1 MNRQSISPEVRAL
14 LPKFENAKSLW
25 DALQER
31 FGVVDGSRIHQI
43 QAGLRDCQQSEGK
56 PVTVY
61 YGKLC
66 QLWND
71 LDKHQPII
79 EYKCCSGCTSA
90 KQHLER
96 RESDRL
102 HQFLL
107 GLHAVQYGS
116 LRSVILAQNPLPTVA
131 RAYNMVC
138 QEERVRGLGKTP
150 EAPTEIASFNVRSQS
165 PIPNKPPSQMSR
177 TERQLMY
184 CNHCKR
190 NGHDRSMC
198 FDLTGEVPDWY
209 YELKSQ
215 RRGAGRGSST
225 RGRGGGRDSGNSA
238 RSQQE
243 GGSRGDGFQSNSSN
257 AVHTTPSTP
266 PVNAPQMASTSS
278 ASSVTVYGTPTHDHS
293 GKWLIVTG
301 CSHHDRD
308 TREAI
313 GTGERL
319 DGLYYLCQKPEKV
332 NLVTSGSSVFKLWHN
347 RLGHPSEKIVKLLPF
362 LRNNKHSLSQPC
374 EGGLPIRFWGEY
386 ALAAAF
392 VINRTPSR
400 LLNDATPYELIFKTP
415 PNFDILRVFGSL
427 CFAHNQKSK
436 VDKFAS
442 QFPFISTSSREV
454 PASDISND
462 TNEPDL
468 LINWDNELA
477 APDTN
482 DREETPPGT
491 PSTNGGSP
499 MTGSAGPA
507 NDSSPPS
514 PPMGRGH
521 RSKIPTTTLRDYV
534 LNFDSDDDNDSS
546 PSSAAPLRVSLPTL
560 ERFKARLVVFG
571 NHQTE
576 GVDYDETFAP
586 VAKLTTV
593 RAFLTVAAANKWHL
607 HQMDVHN
614 AFLHGDLEEEV
625 YMRLPPG
632 FQSPVPCLVCRL
644 KKSLYGLKQAPRC
657 WFSKLRSALKR
668 YGFSQS
674 YYDYSL
680 FIFVKGSVR
689 IHVLVYVDDFIVS
702 GNDLNALVSFK
713 EYLHKCF
720 HMKDLGDLK
729 YFLGL
734 EVARHTDGIF
744 LCQRKYTLDILQE
757 VGLLGCKPVSTPI
770 EQQNQL
776 GCSGSKFLTNPEPY
790 RRLVGRLVYFVVTRP
805 DLSYSVHLLSQFMSA
820 PREDHWNAA
829 LRVVRYLKGTPG
841 QGILLSALSTLKLS
855 GWCDSDWAK
864 CPESRRSLTGWLMF
878 LGSSPISWKTKKQP
892 TVSLSSAEAEYRALR
907 AFTCEVKW
915 LKGLLGDLGVS
926 HPTPV
931 AIFSD
936 SKSALHIA
944 QNPVFMNLGL
954 IAPSHVSTIVQ
965 LADVLTKALGV
976 SQFTSLVR
984 KLGIF
989 NPYAPT

>member
-1 MNRQSISPEVRAL
+1 MTNGDGGSGSKIDPSSPYYLGPQDKPGDSITHIRLTLDNFDEWAHEVRVALKSRRKYVFVNGVINEPKPPCTDDDWETIHSMLVAWLSRTISPEVRAL

-43 QAGLRDCQQSEGK
+43 QAGLRDCQQSEGMY
-56 PVTVY
+56 VTVY

-66 QLWND
+66 QLWDD

-79 EYKCCSGCTSA
+79 ECKCCSGCTSA

-131 RAYNMVC
+131 RAFNMVC
-138 QEERVRGLGKTP
+138 QEERVRGLGKPP

-177 TERQLMY
+177 TERQSLY

-225 RGRGGGRDSGNSA
+225 RGRGGGRGSGNVP

-243 GGSRGDGFQSNSSN
+243 GGSRGDGFQQSDSSN
-257 AVHTTPSTP
+257 AVHTTSPTSPANTS
-266 PVNAPQMASTSS
+266 QMASTSS

-293 GKWLIVTG
+293 GKWLIDTG
-301 CSHHDRD
+301 CSHHVTGNYALLCDVRNISNRVVGLPDGSKILACLVGRVDVTPNISLDPVLYVPQLTCNLISASQLSDALHCDVITNANSCTIQDRD

-319 DGLYYLCQKPEKV
+319 DGLYYLRQKPEEV

-362 LRNNKHSLSQPC
+362 LRNSKHSLSQPC
-374 EGGLPIRFWGEY
+374 EGGLPIRFWGEC

-400 LLNDATPYELIFKTP
+400 LLNDATPYELIFKRP

-436 VDKFAS
+436 GDKFAS
-442 QFPFISTSSREV
+442 RSRKCV
-454 PASDISND
+454 SWGIPPDRKN
-462 TNEPDL
+462 NENDL
-468 LINWDNELA
+468 LINWDDELIA
-477 APDTN
+477 TDTN
-482 DREETPPGT
+482 DHVDTPPGT
-491 PSTNGGSP
+491 PAPNNGSP
-499 MTGSAGPA
+499 MTGPAGPTS
-507 NDSSPPS
+507 DISPPS

-546 PSSAAPLRVSLPTL
+546 PSSAAPLRVSMPTSGTPYPLANYLSCKKFSSPHRSYLAALTTHNEPRNYKEAAQSAAWRQAMETEMKALVDNKTWVLEPLPPSKKALGSKWLYKIKYKSDSTI

-586 VAKLTTV
+586 VAKMTTV

-607 HQMDVHN
+607 H
-614 AFLHGDLEEEV
+614 
-625 YMRLPPG
+625 
-632 FQSPVPCLVCRL
+632 
-644 KKSLYGLKQAPRC
+644 
-657 WFSKLRSALKR
+657 
-668 YGFSQS
+668 
-674 YYDYSL
+674 
-680 FIFVKGSVR
+680 
-689 IHVLVYVDDFIVS
+689 
-702 GNDLNALVSFK
+702 
-713 EYLHKCF
+713 
-720 HMKDLGDLK
+720 
-729 YFLGL
+729 
-734 EVARHTDGIF
+734 
-744 LCQRKYTLDILQE
+744 
-757 VGLLGCKPVSTPI
+757 
-770 EQQNQL
+770 
-776 GCSGSKFLTNPEPY
+776 
-790 RRLVGRLVYFVVTRP
+790 
-805 DLSYSVHLLSQFMSA
+805 
-820 PREDHWNAA
+820 
-829 LRVVRYLKGTPG
+829 
-841 QGILLSALSTLKLS
+841 
-855 GWCDSDWAK
+855 
-864 CPESRRSLTGWLMF
+864 
-878 LGSSPISWKTKKQP
+878 
-892 TVSLSSAEAEYRALR
+892 
-907 AFTCEVKW
+907 
-915 LKGLLGDLGVS
+915 
-926 HPTPV
+926 
-931 AIFSD
+931 
-936 SKSALHIA
+936 
-944 QNPVFMNLGL
+944 
-954 IAPSHVSTIVQ
+954 
-965 LADVLTKALGV
+965 
-976 SQFTSLVR
+976 
-984 KLGIF
+984 
-989 NPYAPT
+989 